1 MNKLTKELTRSLK
14 PAAALIA
21 YICEDDFS
29 RREYFLECRTIN
41 KDGLMGAGKPVSL
54 NFIQSLTESFSAG
67 ASSVPHGEIPKR
79 MLYADT
85 QKEKYVWHS
94 PPCRKYMYFK
104 SDLTIPNGEYAL
116 PGLVWMVDGKSLHL
130 HAYRAKRLTSG
141 TQLFSA
147 PFFNVTPKSGSVCLG
162 NASLKMPE
170 TLTFLNFLKFWED
183 KFFLSEF
190 SHVSGGNPTKNNLV
204 LVIKN
209 SVQTFDNNE
218 LIPVKKLKLK
228 NLLK

>member
-1 MNKLTKELTRSLK
+1 MNELTKELTRSLI

-29 RREYFLECRTIN
+29 RREYFLECRSIN
-41 KDGLMGAGKPVSL
+41 KDGLMGAGKPVSQH
-54 NFIQSLTESFSAG
+54 FIQSLTENFSAG
-67 ASSVPHGEIPKR
+67 ASSVPHGEIPQK

-85 QKEKYVWHS
+85 QKGKYVWHS

-104 SDLTIPNGEYAL
+104 TGLNIPNGEYTL
-116 PGLVWMVDGKSLHL
+116 PGLVWKVDGKILYL
-130 HAYRAKRLTSG
+130 YAYRAKRLTSG

-147 PFFNVTPKSGSVCLG
+147 PFFNVSPQSGNVCLG

-170 TLTFLNFLKFWED
+170 TLTFCNFLKFWED

-204 LVIKN
+204 LVVKN
-209 SVQTFDNNE
+209 SVQSFDNNE
-218 LIPVKKLKLK
+218 LTPIKKMKLKT
-228 NLLK
+228 LLK